1 MGWSGGAASRFLLGL
16 AAALATAF
24 VLGSQAFL
32 NYWFFVGAVAIVAV
46 ATDDHL
52 LSGAPTS
59 DSEHADRSPTRRDS
73 PGVLG

>member
-16 AAALATAF
+16 AAVLATAF

-46 ATDDHL
+46 AIDDHL
-52 LSGAPTS
+52 SADAPVS
-59 DSEHADRSPTRRDS
+59 DGEDADRPPTPRDS
-73 PGVLG
+73 PSVLG